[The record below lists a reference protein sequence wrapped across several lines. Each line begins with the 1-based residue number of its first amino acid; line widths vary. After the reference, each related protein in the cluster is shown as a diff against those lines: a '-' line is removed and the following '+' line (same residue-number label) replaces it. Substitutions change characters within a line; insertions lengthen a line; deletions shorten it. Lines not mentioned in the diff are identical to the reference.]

1 MYDGNLGEIDF
12 GSVSDGSSYWELTVH
27 NLILQYAWSL
37 LKPQQ
42 NLLFTF

>member
-1 MYDGNLGEIDF
+1 MMEIW
-12 GSVSDGSSYWELTVH
+12 GKLILVPVSDGSSYWELTVH